1 MARAVTIVA
10 SGGLPVTNIDTAG
23 ALGVPLTPVSSGGVP
38 ITLVDSGG
46 MPAVLV
52 SETGSLFY
60 GLAGIQPLHYWDFAT
75 NRALFNGAD
84 VGPVTATPGWSF
96 TRATVGSAEDLAG
109 NIVQFV
115 SGEIRRTDRGLLIE
129 GARTNLFLNS
139 ATGGTQSVT
148 VAAVAHT
155 LSFRGT
161 GTITLTGTSTAGPL
175 VGSGASTRVT
185 LTFTPTAGSLTLTVS
200 GSCTNVQLEE
210 GAFASSW
217 IPTAGASV
225 IRNADALTV
234 SSPGV
239 NFPLSLWA
247 EFQRAVDTGGTE
259 RLHSLDN
266 GSEAENANIGMNA
279 SDLFR
284 TAMTTGSVLQAGAPV
299 AGALAIGTIYKGAG
313 RLSLNSVQS
322 ALNGTLGTED
332 TVGNVPATPTSWRVG
347 AGSDGLV
354 VSYGYLRRAAIF
366 NSALTDAQLQA
377 ITS

>member
-60 GLAGIQPLHYWDFAT
+60 GLAGIQPLHYWDFTA
-75 NRALFNGAD
+75 NRALFNGVD
-84 VGPVTATPGWSF
+84 VGAVTSTPNWSF
-96 TRATVGSAEDLAG
+96 TRATVGTAEDLAG
-109 NIVQFV
+109 NIVQFA

-161 GTITLTGTSTAGPL
+161 GTVTLTGTSTAGPL

-200 GSCTNVQLEE
+200 GSVTNVQLEE
-210 GAFASSW
+210 GAFVSSW

-225 IRNADALTV
+225 ARNLDLAAV

-239 NFPLSLWA
+239 TYPLSLFVWIDRSSDSGIGSVFF
-247 EFQRAVDTGGTE
+247 EVDNNTNDERAAIVV
-259 RLHSLDN
+259 
-266 GSEAENANIGMNA
+266 NA
-279 SDLFR
+279 SDQP
-284 TAMTTGSVLQAGAPV
+284 TASSVDGAVVQSTISIGS
-299 AGALAIGTIYKGAG
+299 ALAIGVSAKVAG
-313 RLSLNSVQS
+313 RY
-322 ALNGTLGTED
+322 ALNDMQAARDGTLGTAD
-332 TVGNVPATPTSWRVG
+332 TVATLPVTPTFIRFGEIASTGVPAW
-347 AGSDGLV
+347 
-354 VSYGYLRRAAIF
+354 GYIRRAAIF
-366 NSALTDAQLQA
+366 NTTLTDAQLQA